1 MDMSLLNTVSNKSLS
16 EQFKKSSSWYA
27 AAIRLKKRVTSQIAG
42 DTREEEIENLCRKFN
57 YLAEEK
63 EAVTAALTRMIE
75 TKEGQLFFDD
85 KIDEI
90 NRESF
95 HKGALFAN
103 AALQLLTVNLL
114 NLGMG
119 LKAVLAT
126 ANVGLA
132 LYAHGHL
139 HKAKNELLA
148 GPIKVPPRPQ
158 GAVPNLDSWNVWRW
172 LVGGKSKK
180 QLNAELSYTQQHL
193 DYFEAR
199 DKRDLP
205 YKASAKREFVY
216 AAAYAANAVTLVIG
230 ASPITHYLIDLPVL
244 DDTLT
249 LVFNGVAAVGNAAA
263 GISSLIISGNLNA
276 GASKNHYNPSV

>member
-1 MDMSLLNTVSNKSLS
+1 MDMSFLNTVSIKSLN
-16 EQFKKSSSWYA
+16 EQLKKSISWYA
-27 AAIRLKKRVTSQIAG
+27 AAIRLKQTVTSQITG
-42 DTREEEIENLCRKFN
+42 DTRDEEIENLCRKFN
-57 YLAEEK
+57 LRAEEN
-63 EAVTAALTRMIE
+63 EVVTAALTRMIE

-95 HKGALFAN
+95 HKGVLLAN
-103 AALQLLTVNLL
+103 AALQLLTVNLF

-119 LKAVLAT
+119 LKAVFAT
-126 ANVGLA
+126 ANVTLA
-132 LYAHGHL
+132 LYARGHL

-148 GPIKVPPRPQ
+148 GPIKVPLKPQ

-180 QLNAELSYTQQHL
+180 QLNAELSYKQQHL

-205 YKASAKREFVY
+205 YKASAKREFFY

-249 LVFNGVAAVGNAAA
+249 LIINGMAAIGNAAA

-276 GASKNHYNPSV
+276 GASKYHYERSM